1 MVTTQFRVSSFE
13 FRVRRPGSEGF
24 IRNSEPKT
32 RNSEPETR
40 NSEPETRNLKTV
52 AECRDLNYNRAVQPQ
67 DLSEPS
73 PMIAHLSG
81 TLLSKQATS
90 VILDV
95 GGVGYEVTI
104 PVSTFYD
111 LEEPGAKVQLR
122 IYTHVKE
129 DALQLYGFK
138 TARERELFM
147 RLISVS
153 GIGPKLGITLLSGMS
168 ADEMIASIRT
178 NNLARLTLIPGVGRK
193 TAERLVMELRDKV
206 ASLSSSEL
214 EEELGAKSAVG
225 APPASEDSMRS
236 DVLSALLNLGYQR
249 SSAEKAV
256 TAALDEGG
264 DISMELILRRSLRK
278 LAKV

>member
-1 MVTTQFRVSSFE
+1 
-13 FRVRRPGSEGF
+13 
-24 IRNSEPKT
+24 
-32 RNSEPETR
+32 
-40 NSEPETRNLKTV
+40 
-52 AECRDLNYNRAVQPQ
+52 
-67 DLSEPS
+67 
-73 PMIAHLSG
+73 MIAHLSG
-81 TLLSKQATS
+81 TLLSKQPNS

-95 GGVGYEVTI
+95 AGVGYEVTI

-111 LEEPGAKVQLR
+111 LEDAGSNVQLR
-122 IYTHVKE
+122 IYTHVRE

-138 TARERELFM
+138 TARERELFL

-153 GIGPKLGITLLSGMS
+153 GIGPRLGITLLSGMS

-206 ASLSSSEL
+206 ASLSSAEL
-214 EEELGAKSAVG
+214 EEELGAKTDTG
-225 APPASEDSMRS
+225 APVLTEDSMRG

-249 SSAEKAV
+249 NAAEKAV
-256 TAALDEGG
+256 TAAIDEGG
-264 DISMELILRRSLRK
+264 DISVELILRRSLRK